1 MDDRTT
7 RYVDE
12 PAARPTADA
21 DEQRARE
28 LRSDIEQTRDDM
40 SETVDAIQDRL
51 RPSNVV
57 AQAKAAT
64 ADKAREMAS
73 SAADTAEEW
82 WEASGGQG
90 LVDRIRNHPVP
101 AAMAGA
107 GLLWLA
113 FSNGRHRQPYRYRT
127 YRTVERPARPG
138 LRSYE
143 EVRNAPTYEGRNA
156 PAYRRSAS
164 DEGMAQARRAIRGG
178 RSRVETMI
186 QQYPLAVGA
195 AALLVGASLGL
206 AVPETESENELM
218 GETRDTAVQ
227 RAQEAATGAVDRVK
241 EAAADAVTRAAMG
254 DSTRKQP

>member
-1 MDDRTT
+1 VRT
-7 RYVDE
+7 
-12 PAARPTADA
+12 DA

-51 RPSNVV
+51 RPSNVM

-82 WEASGGQG
+82 WEASGGQS
-90 LVDRIRNHPVP
+90 LVDRIRSHPVP

-113 FSNGRHRQPYRYRT
+113 FSNGRHREPYRYRT
-127 YRTVERPARPG
+127 YRAVERPSRPG
-138 LRSYE
+138 LRSFE
-143 EVRNAPTYEGRNA
+143 EMRNAPAYEGRNPPTYGGRNA
-156 PAYRRSAS
+156 PAYRRTTSEEGVAKAS
-164 DEGMAQARRAIRGG
+164 RAIRDG

-241 EAAADAVTRAAMG
+241 EAAADAVTRAAIG